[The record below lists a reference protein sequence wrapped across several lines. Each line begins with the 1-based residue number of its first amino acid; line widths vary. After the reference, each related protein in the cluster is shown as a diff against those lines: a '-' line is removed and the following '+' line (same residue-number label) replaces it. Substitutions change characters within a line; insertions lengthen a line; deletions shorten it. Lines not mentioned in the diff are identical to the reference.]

1 MARALGDDVRERG
14 FGEFVAELRE
24 EAREQLAGHVGIQ
37 KSCLLT
43 GIARATLYRRLNP
56 KPERESPV
64 VRPAPPN
71 KLSPA
76 ECAEVIA
83 TLNSEEF
90 RDKSPRQVWAA
101 LLDQGIYLVSVST
114 MYRLLRERGQVR
126 ERRAQA
132 RHAAKKKPQLIARE
146 PNEVWSWDI
155 TKLRGPAPGRFF
167 DLYVMIDIFSRC
179 VVHWEVHAGESGQIA
194 KQFIENCIRVNG
206 GIAPGTIH
214 SDRGTAMT
222 SQSVAELLSTLGITK
237 SHSRPKISND
247 NPYSEAQFRTLKYCP
262 AFPEEFGS
270 IQDSRRF
277 CRRFFEYYNHDHYH
291 SGIGLHTPFTVHIGT
306 AQAIQDKRA
315 TTIERFRA
323 ANPHRFTRTPTL
335 PRLPAVAW
343 INRPDENTACD
354 QTGHREDAA

>member
-14 FGEFVAELRE
+14 FGEFVTELVD
-24 EAREQLAGHVGIQ
+24 EARERLQDHVGI
-37 KSCLLT
+37 KRSCELT
-43 GIARATLYRRLNP
+43 GISRATLYRRRSPRP
-56 KPERESPV
+56 KAEDRV
-64 VRPAPPN
+64 FRPSPPN
-71 KLSPA
+71 RLSLA
-76 ECAEVIA
+76 ECEQIIA
-83 TLNSEEF
+83 TLNSEQF

-101 LLDQGIYLVSVST
+101 LLDQGVYLASVST
-114 MYRLLRERGQVR
+114 MYRLLRAAGQVR

-132 RHAAKKKPQLIARE
+132 RHAAKKKPQLIARA

-179 VVHWEVHAGESGQIA
+179 VVHWEIHARESGDIA
-194 KQFIENCIRVNG
+194 RAFMNNCIRANG

-222 SQSVAELLSTLGITK
+222 SHSVADLLSTLGITK

-247 NPYSEAQFRTLKYCP
+247 NPYSEAQFKTLKYCP

-270 IQDSRRF
+270 IQDARVF
-277 CRRFFEYYNHDHYH
+277 CHRFFEYYNHEHYH

-315 TTIERFRA
+315 ATIERFRA
-323 ANPHRFTRTPTL
+323 GNPHRFTRTPTL
-335 PRLPAVAW
+335 PKLPTVAW
-343 INRPDENTACD
+343 INRPDDAPVLD
-354 QTGHREDAA
+354 QARHREDAA